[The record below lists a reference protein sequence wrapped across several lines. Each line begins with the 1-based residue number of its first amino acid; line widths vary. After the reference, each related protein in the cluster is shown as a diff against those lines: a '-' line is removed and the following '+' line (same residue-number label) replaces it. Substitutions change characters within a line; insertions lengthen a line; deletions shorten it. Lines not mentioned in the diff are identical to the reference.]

1 MCVMTLIFAMDAM
14 QQRNIPM
21 GMSQMTSISVT
32 FSSRIPLLFFFNSKK
47 PFIIKNFKHTHKK
60 LIQ

>member
-32 FSSRIPLLFFFNSKK
+32 FSSRIPLLFFL
-47 PFIIKNFKHTHKK
+47 IVKN
-60 LIQ
+60 LSL